1 MINLSAAL
9 VAAALIA
16 SGGWNFILL
25 WRNDELA
32 NKVNEQELKIER
44 LLHELE
50 RKNG

>member
-9 VAAALIA
+9 VASALIA

-32 NKVNEQELKIER
+32 NEVNR
-44 LLHELE
+44 LTMELE
-50 RKNG
+50 RKK